1 MEQVLLTLVLHQEQE
16 ALPAAVQQDLHH
28 IVVEVQLLH
37 VVVILTEAV
46 VLPHLLM
53 ELLVPLLPHGV
64 IHRLLPVVVHVAVI
78 LPVVAVVLPD
88 LLVVAAPPVVVA
100 DRKSDV

>member
-46 VLPHLLM
+46 ALLHLLM
-53 ELLVPLLPHGV
+53 ELLVPLLLHGV
-64 IHRLLPVVVHVAVI
+64 IHRLLPAVVHVAVI
-78 LPVVAVVLPD
+78 LPVVAVALLD
-88 LLVVAAPPVVVA
+88 LLVVAPPVVVE

>member
-28 IVVEVQLLH
+28 IVVEVQLLY

-46 VLPHLLM
+46 ALLHLLM
-53 ELLVPLLPHGV
+53 ELLVPLLLHGV
-64 IHRLLPVVVHVAVI
+64 IHRLLPAVVHVAVI
-78 LPVVAVVLPD
+78 LPVVAVALLD
-88 LLVVAAPPVVVA
+88 LLVVAPPVVVE

>member
-16 ALPAAVQQDLHH
+16 ALPVAVQQDLHH

-46 VLPHLLM
+46 ALLHLLM
-53 ELLVPLLPHGV
+53 ELLVPLLLHGV
-64 IHRLLPVVVHVAVI
+64 IHRLLPAVVHVAVI

-88 LLVVAAPPVVVA
+88 LLVVAPPVVVE

>member
-16 ALPAAVQQDLHH
+16 VLPVAVQQDLHH

-78 LPVVAVVLPD
+78 LPVVAV
-88 LLVVAAPPVVVA
+88 PPVVVE

>member
-46 VLPHLLM
+46 ALLHLLM
-53 ELLVPLLPHGV
+53 ELLVPLLLHGV
-64 IHRLLPVVVHVAVI
+64 IHQLLPAVVHVAVI
-78 LPVVAVVLPD
+78 LPVVAVVLLD
-88 LLVVAAPPVVVA
+88 LLVVAPPVVVE

>member
-1 MEQVLLTLVLHQEQE
+1 MEQVLLTLV
-16 ALPAAVQQDLHH
+16 LHH

-46 VLPHLLM
+46 ALLHLLM
-53 ELLVPLLPHGV
+53 ELLVPLLLHGV
-64 IHRLLPVVVHVAVI
+64 IHRLLPAVVHVAVI
-78 LPVVAVVLPD
+78 LPVVAVALLD
-88 LLVVAAPPVVVA
+88 LLVVAPPVVVE

>member
-1 MEQVLLTLVLHQEQE
+1 MEQVLLILVLHQAREV
-16 ALPAAVQQDLHH
+16 LLVAAQDHPL
-28 IVVEVQLLH
+28 IVVEVQQLRA
-37 VVVILTEAV
+37 VVIPARAE
-46 VLPHLLM
+46 VLHLLM
-53 ELLVPLLPHGV
+53 ELLVPLLLHGV

-88 LLVVAAPPVVVA
+88 LLVVAAPPVVVE

>member
-16 ALPAAVQQDLHH
+16 VLPVAVQQDLHH
-28 IVVEVQLLH
+28 IFVEVQLLH

-46 VLPHLLM
+46 ALLHLLM
-53 ELLVPLLPHGV
+53 ELLVPLLLHGV
-64 IHRLLPVVVHVAVI
+64 IHRLLPAVVHVAVI

-88 LLVVAAPPVVVA
+88 LLVVAPPVVVE